1 MKYFNAKAGTKPE
14 NKHDKIAGK
23 IAKAVYDGIYCGQ
36 LPSVAVLAEKFE
48 ANPLTIRKALNSL
61 EEAGL
66 IEKRE
71 RVGTFVKHLK
81 RLAVISNQPPEKRV
95 EHSLNTNTIYA
106 PLLKGIESEAMRQ
119 NYSLIQLVYSHD
131 KTFET
136 KLKNEVDG
144 CICQTE
150 CPAIKGLPMIQ
161 VMGLPNH
168 NDMPQITY
176 DNSVVGTMAAE
187 YLIERD
193 CRRFIYFGHADS
205 PLFAERMGAF
215 KRKVEAAGK
224 EFIHI
229 YADIV
234 TMNAGEIFEAAKKRL
249 NEIFK
254 NKSLRTGIH
263 ISADIFA
270 VAVYQALY
278 GTGLE
283 PVNDVPV
290 ISCNNNPQLLHG
302 LHPCPPSI
310 DVRMTEIGE
319 QSVKAL
325 LKILSGDTKTPLESI
340 ILTPVIKP

>member
-14 NKHDKIAGK
+14 NKHDKIAGE
-23 IAKAVYDGIYCGQ
+23 IAKAVYEGIYCGQ
-36 LPSVAVLAEKFE
+36 LPAVAVLAKKFR
-48 ANPLTIRKALNSL
+48 ANPITIRKALNSL
-61 EEAGL
+61 EKTGL

-71 RVGTFVKHLK
+71 RVGSFVKHMK
-81 RLAVISNQPPEKRV
+81 RLAVISNQYPEKPE

-106 PLLKGIESEAMRQ
+106 PLIKGIESEAMRE
-119 NYSLIQLVYSHD
+119 NYSLIQLVYSHG

-168 NDMPQITY
+168 SDMPQITY
-176 DNSVVGTMAAE
+176 NNSVIGTMAAE

-193 CRRFIYFGHADS
+193 CQRFIYFGHANS
-205 PLFAERMGAF
+205 PLFFERMGYF
-215 KRKVEAAGK
+215 KRKVDATEK

-229 YADIV
+229 YADIA
-234 TMNAGEIFEAAKKRL
+234 TMNAGEILEVARTRF

-254 NKSLRTGIH
+254 DKSIRTGIH

-283 PVNDVPV
+283 PVIDVPV

-319 QSVKAL
+319 QSVRAL
-325 LKILSGDTKTPLESI
+325 LKILSGNTKKLLKST
-340 ILTPVIKP
+340 ILTPVIKT

>member
-14 NKHDKIAGK
+14 NKHDKIAGEIEK
-23 IAKAVYDGIYCGQ
+23 TIHDGIYRGQ
-36 LPSVAVLAEKFE
+36 LPAVAVLAEKFE
-48 ANPLTIRKALNSL
+48 ANPITIRKALNSL
-61 EEAGL
+61 EKVGL

-71 RVGTFVKHLK
+71 RIGSFVKHMK
-81 RLAVISNQPPEKRV
+81 RLAVISNQSSEKTA

-106 PLLKGIESEAMRQ
+106 PLLKGIESEAMRE
-119 NYSLIQLVYSHD
+119 NHSLIQLVYSYD
-131 KTFET
+131 KNFDA

-168 NDMPQITY
+168 NDIPQITY

-187 YLIERD
+187 YLTERD
-193 CRRFIYFGHADS
+193 CQRFIYFGHANS
-205 PLFAERMGAF
+205 PLFAERMGYF

-229 YADIV
+229 YTDIV
-234 TMNAGEIFEAAKKRL
+234 TMNAGEILEVAKTRL
-249 NEIFK
+249 SEIFK
-254 NKSLRTGIH
+254 NKSIRTGIH

-278 GTGLE
+278 GAGLE
-283 PVNDVPV
+283 PVTNVPV
-290 ISCNNNPQLLHG
+290 ISCNNNHQLLHG
-302 LHPCPPSI
+302 VHPCPPSI
-310 DVRMTEIGE
+310 DIRMTEIGE
-319 QSVKAL
+319 QSVKTL
-325 LKILSGDTKTPLESI
+325 LKILSGDTKAPLKSI
-340 ILTPVIKP
+340 ILTPIKP